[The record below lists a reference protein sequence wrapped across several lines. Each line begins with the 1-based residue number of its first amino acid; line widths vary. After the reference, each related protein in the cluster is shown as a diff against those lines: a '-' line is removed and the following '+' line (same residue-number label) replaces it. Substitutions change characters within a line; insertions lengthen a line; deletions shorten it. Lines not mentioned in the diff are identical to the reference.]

1 MGPDHLVAHPGMN
14 PVPWQ
19 AAFLEILE
27 RLHDR
32 YPAPRIALVGVGHAL
47 RADDA
52 AGLHFVRRVARLE
65 PEYPYHPGLL
75 VLDAGAAP
83 ENFSGVLRR
92 FAPHLV
98 VFVDAAW
105 LEAEPG
111 ALRWLPWQATGGL
124 SASTHTL
131 PLRLIASYLSV
142 ELSCQIGLLGIQPSD
157 LTTGAP
163 LTPPVAGA
171 VAVAAQ
177 AWLEIIYRFGQELAP
192 TLTDQLVFQDKI

>member
-1 MGPDHLVAHPGMN
+1 MN
-14 PVPWQ
+14 PDSWQ
-19 AAFLEILE
+19 AAFLETLE
-27 RLHDR
+27 QVHDR
-32 YPAPRIALVGVGHAL
+32 DPAPCIAVVGVGHAL

-65 PEYPYHPGLL
+65 PEYPYRPGLL

-83 ENFSGVLRR
+83 ENLSGVLRR
-92 FAPHLV
+92 FKPHLV

-111 ALRWLPWQATGGL
+111 ALRWLPWQATSGL

-131 PLRLIASYLSV
+131 PLRLFASYLSM
-142 ELSCQIGLLGIQPSD
+142 ELGCQIGLLGVQPSD

-163 LTPPVAGA
+163 LTPLVAGA

-177 AWLEIIYRFGQELAP
+177 AWLEILHRFGQELVP
-192 TLTDQLVFQDKI
+192 TIADQSEFQDKI